1 MWLLVLVA
9 AAAAIVVILPDAVK
23 LAVMMLVAAALFPS
37 ALLRVTF
44 AQRGFN
50 DCPQSG
56 TAEAEVEAAEA
67 EAEAEA
73 EAAEG
78 ATGADRAQA
87 EMHTTEGAA
96 IVLVSGY
103 VWSICVE

>member
-9 AAAAIVVILPDAVK
+9 AAAAIVVILSDAVK

-67 EAEAEA
+67 EAEA
-73 EAAEG
+73 AEG